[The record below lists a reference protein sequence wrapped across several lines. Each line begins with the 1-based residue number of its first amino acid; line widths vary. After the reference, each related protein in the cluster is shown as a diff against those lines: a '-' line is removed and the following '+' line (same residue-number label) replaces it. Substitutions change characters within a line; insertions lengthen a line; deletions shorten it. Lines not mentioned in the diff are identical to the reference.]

1 MRRGRGLKDNG
12 MFDVK
17 DNDDNIEPVQ
27 FSPETLSNLSKHLSK
42 EGIEWVSSTDTASDT
57 DDLTLFTR

>member
-1 MRRGRGLKDNG
+1 MKRGYGLENNG
-12 MFDVK
+12 MFDDK

-42 EGIEWVSSTDTASDT
+42 ERIECVSSTDATRDT
-57 DDLTLFTR
+57 DDLTLFTK